1 MSTTYL
7 FDIDGTLLSSGR
19 AGQKAMEEALRIE
32 LGVENLDYEIPTAGR
47 TDRAIITDLF
57 RWHDVELTEPRFQQ
71 FRDCYF
77 SLLPNHLQAGGGMV
91 LPGVADLLA
100 KITAESNEF
109 TGLMTGNFQTSGW
122 LKVRH
127 FSLDH
132 HFSFGIFGDVHVDR
146 DDLARLAWTELIAK
160 RPDLEPNHIW
170 VIGDTPADVK
180 CARAIGARVLAV
192 ATGRY
197 SREELEATNP
207 DATVDNFQR
216 TDDVLDILLH
226 G

>member
-19 AGQKAMEEALRIE
+19 AGQKAMEEALRVE

-57 RWHDVELTEPRFQQ
+57 RWHDEPLTETRFQQ

-91 LPGVADLLA
+91 LPGVTELLA

-132 HFSFGIFGDVHVDR
+132 HFSFGVFGDVHVDR
-146 DDLARLAWTELIAK
+146 DDLARLAWSELIAK
-160 RPDLEPNHIW
+160 RPELEPNHIW
-170 VIGDTPADVK
+170 VIGDTPADVQ

-197 SREELEATNP
+197 SREELEATDP
-207 DATVDNFQR
+207 DATVDDFQR